1 MEEDR
6 RFPYRFFVVTFAWS
20 WLIWLPLVLAG
31 AGIIPIGKNLPSA
44 LTVPWI
50 SLGIFG
56 PAAGAFYCL
65 RTSRGKDAVRQYLR
79 GLLDLRFGWQAWL
92 VPPLVLGGT
101 TWLAWI
107 LPELWGVPRLKM
119 LLPSAWV
126 FPSYLLLMIFLGG
139 GQEELGW
146 RGYILDPLEERL
158 GPWLGNLV
166 LGVVWA
172 VWHVPLFFI
181 PGSTQ
186 IFIPF
191 LGFALVL
198 IGYSYFFAAIRQVA
212 GKRTMAG
219 LFAHGCGNAFVPLFP
234 TIVMVNGAAQQR
246 YWIHASLTLLVG
258 VLAMIVRLR
267 KARGG
272 LGGPDLLAS
281 HDLEPLQQ

>member
-6 RFPYRFFVVTFAWS
+6 HFPYQFFVVTVAWS

-31 AGIIPIGKNLPSA
+31 TGIIPLVKNLPGA
-44 LTVPWI
+44 LSVAWI

-65 RTSRGKDAVRQYLR
+65 RTSRSKGAVRQYLH
-79 GLLDLRFGWQAWL
+79 GLLDLRFGWLAWL
-92 VPPLVLGGT
+92 APPMVLGGT
-101 TWLAWI
+101 IWLAWI

-119 LLPSAWV
+119 LLPSVWA
-126 FPSYLLLMIFLGG
+126 FPPYLLLMIFFGG

-172 VWHVPLFFI
+172 VWHLPLFFI

-186 IFIPF
+186 IYMPF
-191 LGFALVL
+191 VGFALLLV
-198 IGYSYFFAAIRQVA
+198 GYSYFFAAIRQAA

-219 LFAHGCGNAFVPLFP
+219 LVAHGWGNAFVPLFP
-234 TIVMVNGAAQQR
+234 TIVMVEGAVQQR
-246 YWIHASLTLLVG
+246 YWIWAGLTLLAG

-267 KARGG
+267 KMQGRLENSVSLAPHD
-272 LGGPDLLAS
+272 LDLLQ
-281 HDLEPLQQ
+281 L